1 MSQAKFNNDQQ
12 RAAAAAK
19 KADRAREGAKA
30 MQDYLAQQ
38 EATRVKTERLRAMR
52 LAQESVQLAQENV
65 QENAEEKPKP
75 KRPKLNGQ
83 KPKG

>member
-1 MSQAKFNNDQQ
+1 MTLMSHAKFNNDQQ

-38 EATRVKTERLRAMR
+38 DATRVKTERLRALR
-52 LAQESVQLAQENV
+52 LAQE
-65 QENAEEKPKP
+65 NAPEKLKD
-75 KRPKLNGQ
+75 
-83 KPKG
+83 